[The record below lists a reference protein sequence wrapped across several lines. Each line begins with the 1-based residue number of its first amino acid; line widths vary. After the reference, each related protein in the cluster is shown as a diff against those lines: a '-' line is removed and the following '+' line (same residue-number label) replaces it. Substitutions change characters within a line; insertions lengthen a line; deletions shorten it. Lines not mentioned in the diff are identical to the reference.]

1 MNTVEGGEMARW
13 GRFGDKREDKRGVI
27 GLGNVSVREYWL
39 KLKRHKIWDYFKIKI
54 NSIVRYPFKS
64 W

>member
-1 MNTVEGGEMARW
+1 MARW